1 MYMGVGGEKGEKR
14 LGALVLRLTSEVG
27 AHNKIQSDRTNH
39 RSPTGEIGGFDWTY
53 GNWLS
58 NELISLTPRPD
69 RWAIIT
75 DRVADCLAIAY
86 FLCFRFR
93 RGDFFG
99 RRAELLGCSQFG
111 VESLKPLQCLAL
123 CQMVRGDDVLAC
135 FPTGDW
141 TSS

>member
-1 MYMGVGGEKGEKR
+1 MRTHLPAHAKLEGPVMPSLDTQTFQVPGRASGGDIGERR

-58 NELISLTPRPD
+58 NELISLTPRPN

-75 DRVADCLAIAY
+75 DRVVDCLAIAY
-86 FLCFRFR
+86 FRCFR
-93 RGDFFG
+93 
-99 RRAELLGCSQFG
+99 LL
-111 VESLKPLQCLAL
+111 
-123 CQMVRGDDVLAC
+123 
-135 FPTGDW
+135 
-141 TSS
+141 

>member
-1 MYMGVGGEKGEKR
+1 MYMGVGGEKGETS
-14 LGALVLRLTSEVG
+14 GGRLTSEVG

-58 NELISLTPRPD
+58 NELISLIITPRPN

-86 FLCFRFR
+86 FRCFR
-93 RGDFFG
+93 
-99 RRAELLGCSQFG
+99 LL
-111 VESLKPLQCLAL
+111 
-123 CQMVRGDDVLAC
+123 
-135 FPTGDW
+135 
-141 TSS
+141 

>member
-1 MYMGVGGEKGEKR
+1 MHTHGSGRRYRREKR

-58 NELISLTPRPD
+58 NELISLTPRPN

-86 FLCFRFR
+86 FRCFRLLWFQMR
-93 RGDFFG
+93 RFLRPSSRVVRLLKIWSGV
-99 RRAELLGCSQFG
+99 AEAFAVFDAVSDG
-111 VESLKPLQCLAL
+111 P
-123 CQMVRGDDVLAC
+123 R
-135 FPTGDW
+135 
-141 TSS
+141 